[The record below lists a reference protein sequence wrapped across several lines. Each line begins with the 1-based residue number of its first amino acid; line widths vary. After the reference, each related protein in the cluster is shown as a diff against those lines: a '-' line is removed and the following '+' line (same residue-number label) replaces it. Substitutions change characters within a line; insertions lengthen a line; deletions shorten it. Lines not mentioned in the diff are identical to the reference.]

1 MKILIVKLSAIGDVI
16 HTLPSLNAI
25 RKHYPDAHITWLI
38 EEAASSLIIEHEAL
52 DRVIISK
59 RKQWVKGIFGP
70 FCIDNI
76 KETYQFIKELRD
88 TEYDLIID
96 FQGLLKSAALIA
108 LARGKRKTGF
118 DKGMEHMEHSYIFLN
133 ERIPPVNMDN
143 HALLR
148 SLMLINALGIESK
161 EIEYKL
167 PVSCHTRKIT
177 NELLERHGIKE
188 AGIIVAINPVAKWI
202 TKLWDNRKFA
212 LLADRLIEKYNASV
226 IFTGSQSDRS
236 TIDNILSCM
245 SYGAVN
251 LAGETTLKT
260 LAALYEKTK
269 FLISTDTGPM
279 HMAAAVG
286 TPVIALFGPT
296 APWRTGP
303 FGAKHKIMRSGIDC
317 SPCFK
322 RQCSTINCMK
332 QISVEQV
339 LDAVIS
345 PTIHHSFRPPLPN
358 LKSSLK
364 SQKYQTKNI
373 KPKISNQKYQ
383 NR

>member
-25 RKHYPDAHITWLI
+25 RKHYPDAHITWLV
-38 EEAASSLIIEHEAL
+38 EEAASNLVVRHEAL

-59 RKQWVKGIFGP
+59 RKQWIKSVLSPSCLK
-70 FCIDNI
+70 NI
-76 KETYQFIKELRD
+76 KEAYQFIKELRD

-96 FQGLLKSAALIA
+96 FQGLLKSGVLIA

-148 SLMLINALGIESK
+148 NLMLINTLGIKSK
-161 EIEYKL
+161 EIEYKI
-167 PVSCHTRKIT
+167 PISDHTRKFIDSILVRHRIKGP
-177 NELLERHGIKE
+177 ELL
-188 AGIIVAINPVAKWI
+188 VAINPVAKWK

-226 IFTGSQSDRS
+226 IFTGSQADRS
-236 TIDNILSCM
+236 TIDNIMSCM
-245 SYGAVN
+245 SQSAVN

-286 TPVIALFGPT
+286 TPVIALSGPT

-303 FGAKHKIMRSGIDC
+303 FGSEHKILRSGIEC

-322 RQCSTINCMK
+322 RQCGTIDCMK

-339 LDAVIS
+339 MDAVNSIFS
-345 PTIHHSFRPPLPN
+345 
-358 LKSSLK
+358 
-364 SQKYQTKNI
+364 
-373 KPKISNQKYQ
+373 
-383 NR
+383 

>member
-1 MKILIVKLSAIGDVI
+1 MMKILIVKLSAIGDVI

-25 RKHYPDAHITWLI
+25 RKHYADAHITWLV
-38 EEAASSLIIEHEAL
+38 EEAASSLVVGHEAL
-52 DRVIISK
+52 NRVIISK
-59 RKQWVKGIFGP
+59 RKQWIKKKIGP
-70 FCIDNI
+70 SCLKNI
-76 KETYQFIKELRD
+76 KEAYQFIKKLRD

-96 FQGLLKSAALIA
+96 FHGLLKSGVLIA
-108 LARGKRKTGF
+108 LARGKRKIGF

-148 SLMLINALGIESK
+148 NLMLINAIGIKSK

-167 PVSCHTRKIT
+167 PVSDHTRRFLDSI
-177 NELLERHGIKE
+177 LERRRIK
-188 AGIIVAINPVAKWI
+188 GSKLLVAINPVAKWE
-202 TKLWDNRKFA
+202 TKLWDNRNFA
-212 LLADRLIEKYNASV
+212 LLADKLIEKYNASV

-236 TIDNILSCM
+236 TIKDIM
-245 SYGAVN
+245 SFMSKKAVN

-303 FGAKHKIMRSGIDC
+303 FGSEHKILRSGLDC

-322 RQCSTINCMK
+322 RQCSTIDCMK

-339 LDAVIS
+339 LNAANSILS
-345 PTIHHSFRPPLPN
+345 
-358 LKSSLK
+358 
-364 SQKYQTKNI
+364 
-373 KPKISNQKYQ
+373 
-383 NR
+383 

>member
-25 RKHYPDAHITWLI
+25 RKHYPDAHITWLV
-38 EEAASSLIIEHEAL
+38 EEAASNLVVRHEAL

-59 RKQWVKGIFGP
+59 RKQWIKSVLSPSCLK
-70 FCIDNI
+70 NI
-76 KETYQFIKELRD
+76 KEAYQFIKELRD

-96 FQGLLKSAALIA
+96 FQGLLKSGVLIA

-148 SLMLINALGIESK
+148 NLMLINTLGIKSK
-161 EIEYKL
+161 EIEYKI
-167 PVSCHTRKIT
+167 PISDHTRKFIDSILVRHRIKSP
-177 NELLERHGIKE
+177 ELL
-188 AGIIVAINPVAKWI
+188 VAINPVAKWK

-226 IFTGSQSDRS
+226 IFTGSQADRS
-236 TIDNILSCM
+236 TIDNIMSCM
-245 SYGAVN
+245 SQSAVN

-286 TPVIALFGPT
+286 TPVIALSGPT

-303 FGAKHKIMRSGIDC
+303 FGSEHKILRSGIEC

-322 RQCSTINCMK
+322 RQCGTIDCMK

-339 LDAVIS
+339 MDAVNSIFS
-345 PTIHHSFRPPLPN
+345 
-358 LKSSLK
+358 
-364 SQKYQTKNI
+364 
-373 KPKISNQKYQ
+373 
-383 NR
+383 